1 MPRGLDEGCDQRE
14 LRMGFGVASKES
26 ERGVDVAQGAERGV
40 HGRMLEDR
48 ARVEDALQLCGC
60 EAPLLCTTNAANRRG
75 GACISC
81 RGGSELADAGAESGE
96 DGRGRD
102 ASGLGEVIAVG
113 AGHLVD
119 QAVGTQQ
126 AEFATGPG

>member
-1 MPRGLDEGCDQRE
+1 MPRFMVERTFPDGLAIPTNEQGRE
-14 LRMGFGVASKES
+14 TTAKVASKNAEV
-26 ERGVDVAQGAERGV
+26 GVTWV
-40 HGRMLEDR
+40 HSYVTPDR
-48 ARVEDALQLCGC
+48 KKTYCIY
-60 EAPLLCTTNAANRRG
+60 TTNAANRRG

-81 RGGSELADAGAESGE
+81 RGGSELADAAAERGE
-96 DGRGRD
+96 DCRGRD
-102 ASGLGEVIAVG
+102 ASGLAEVIAVG

>member
-1 MPRGLDEGCDQRE
+1 
-14 LRMGFGVASKES
+14 VAVVPDSRPFLLE
-26 ERGVDVAQGAERGV
+26 EHVAQASGPASPALSLSGSLTGAP
-40 HGRMLEDR
+40 R
-48 ARVEDALQLCGC
+48 AVLRSS
-60 EAPLLCTTNAANRRG
+60 CTTNAANRRG

-81 RGGSELADAGAESGE
+81 RGGSELADAGAERGE

>member
-1 MPRGLDEGCDQRE
+1 MAQRHVIWKAIAVILE
-14 LRMGFGVASKES
+14 EQGRTS
-26 ERGVDVAQGAERGV
+26 E
-40 HGRMLEDR
+40 
-48 ARVEDALQLCGC
+48 
-60 EAPLLCTTNAANRRG
+60 PLCTTNAANRRG

-81 RGGSELADAGAESGE
+81 RGGSELADAGAERGE

-126 AEFATGPG
+126 AEFATEIGRAHV